1 MHHGWYQGCPQV
13 GPGQVSTRP
22 ELNRYFQVDKIKT
35 RNRLRILIRSA
46 SSGRFRF
53 WVVSV
58 NFKFRHGG
66 RDLAR
71 SVEIWPDPSR
81 SSRYLAKIHGDLA
94 DIWPDP
100 SRSHRILKD
109 LDQISTRSCQIWFVS
124 RRTEDVIVIP
134 SGFETQNHQTTHTFW
149 VLTSKTHYRP
159 QVALIGLASVPMV
172 LGRLV
177 LVGHRFTQIALNGI
191 LVSLYQLK

>member
-1 MHHGWYQGCPQV
+1 MNLFMVRQFKEFDYSCTMDGIRAVHRLGRVRLVPD
-13 GPGQVSTRP
+13 PNST
-22 ELNRYFQVDKIKT
+22 RYFQVDKIKT

-109 LDQISTRSCQIWFVS
+109 LD
-124 RRTEDVIVIP
+124 
-134 SGFETQNHQTTHTFW
+134 
-149 VLTSKTHYRP
+149 
-159 QVALIGLASVPMV
+159 
-172 LGRLV
+172 
-177 LVGHRFTQIALNGI
+177 
-191 LVSLYQLK
+191 